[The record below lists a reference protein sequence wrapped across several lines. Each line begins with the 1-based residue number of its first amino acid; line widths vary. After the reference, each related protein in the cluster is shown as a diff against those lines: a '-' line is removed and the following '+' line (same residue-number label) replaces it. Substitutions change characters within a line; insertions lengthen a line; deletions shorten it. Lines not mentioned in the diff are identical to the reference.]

1 MSGLE
6 IVVKRLLGPAEAR
19 EAYCC
24 MAEAPTPWPEALE
37 LCRDWV
43 AQNLHRYVEG
53 YHAQM
58 AGGETIGH
66 LYYALSEHALVPHE
80 VEPGVAVIYCEWTQS
95 HYQRQGVAQRLF
107 DALVAD
113 LKGQDC
119 KGILVECRDAE
130 GQAPSQHYLSRGFK
144 VLHASGQRKL
154 LYFPLRQPSAS
165 VRSLTPT
172 LVPHRSV
179 PVEILVLSGYW
190 CPVDVSTQI
199 LLLDVARE
207 LGDRVVVRQECLTPE
222 TLRRYGVANGIF
234 INGRQKLVGAASE
247 EAIRQAIAEEM

>member
-1 MSGLE
+1 MSGLD
-6 IVVKRLLGPAEAR
+6 IVVKRLEGPAEAR

-53 YHAQM
+53 YHAQT

-66 LYYALSEHALVPHE
+66 LYYAPSERALFPHE
-80 VEPGVAVIYCEWTQS
+80 VEPGVAVIYCEWTQAR
-95 HYQRQGVAQRLF
+95 HQRQGVAGRLF
-107 DALVAD
+107 DTLVAD
-113 LKGQDC
+113 LRAQAC
-119 KGILVECRDAE
+119 KGVMVECTDSE
-130 GQAPSQHYLSRGFK
+130 GQTPSRHYLSRGFK
-144 VLHASGQRKL
+144 VLHEYGQRKL
-154 LYFPLRQPSAS
+154 LYYALSQPSAQA
-165 VRSLTPT
+165 RLLTPT
-172 LVPHRSV
+172 IAPHRRV

-190 CPVDVSTQI
+190 CPVDVSTQM

-207 LGDRVVVRQECLTPE
+207 LGDRVTVRQECLTPE
-222 TLRRYGVANGIF
+222 TLRRYGVASGIF
-234 INGRQKLVGAASE
+234 INGRQKLAGAASE